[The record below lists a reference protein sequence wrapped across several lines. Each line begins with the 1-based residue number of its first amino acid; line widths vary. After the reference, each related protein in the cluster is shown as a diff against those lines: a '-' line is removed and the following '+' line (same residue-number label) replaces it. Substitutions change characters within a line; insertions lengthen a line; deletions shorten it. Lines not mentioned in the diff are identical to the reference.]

1 MFISDH
7 ARAVKVLKEPDNP
20 TNTGTEE
27 DKTMSLLWVCTGVT
41 NLSKVRKGSFEG
53 MWWGGGLG
61 AGEKSMPLTEH
72 IKGLKAVRSR
82 GHLQEML
89 TSIISPTQ

>member
-61 AGEKSMPLTEH
+61 AGEKEYATDRAHKRPESCKE
-72 IKGLKAVRSR
+72 
-82 GHLQEML
+82 
-89 TSIISPTQ
+89 